1 MIIFCALV
9 ITPVIFFACYV
20 NIPWMQSDAFKE
32 MIKDDVNWED
42 REPHDW

>member
-20 NIPWMQSDAFKE
+20 NIPWMQSDAFYIYSLINIE
-32 MIKDDVNWED
+32 GND
-42 REPHDW
+42 